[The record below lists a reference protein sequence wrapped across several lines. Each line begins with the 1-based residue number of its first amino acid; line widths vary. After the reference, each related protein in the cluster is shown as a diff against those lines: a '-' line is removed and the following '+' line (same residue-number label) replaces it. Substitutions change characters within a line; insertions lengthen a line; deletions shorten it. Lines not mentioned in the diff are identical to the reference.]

1 MIDVARDFERMQ
13 DYIVGRMSDE
23 EQRAFEERLVR
34 DPALVLE
41 VERSLRLREGLQQLK
56 IEDYRAHA
64 EQAQAKLRVWYHC
77 SRPQVS
83 QASHSSP
90 GWSSRASRPPRF

>member
-34 DPALVLE
+34 DPPWCWKSSV
-41 VERSLRLREGLQQLK
+41 RCGC
-56 IEDYRAHA
+56 
-64 EQAQAKLRVWYHC
+64 AKGC
-77 SRPQVS
+77 SS
-83 QASHSSP
+83 
-90 GWSSRASRPPRF
+90 